1 MDNLNSSSNFLLNL
15 SIINW
20 IVIFLGIAIIFTPW
34 RSIFIRSN
42 YIDSYFYFVT
52 FCLWFF
58 IFYFF
63 IF

>member
-1 MDNLNSSSNFLLNL
+1 
-15 SIINW
+15 
-20 IVIFLGIAIIFTPW
+20 LGVAIIFTPW